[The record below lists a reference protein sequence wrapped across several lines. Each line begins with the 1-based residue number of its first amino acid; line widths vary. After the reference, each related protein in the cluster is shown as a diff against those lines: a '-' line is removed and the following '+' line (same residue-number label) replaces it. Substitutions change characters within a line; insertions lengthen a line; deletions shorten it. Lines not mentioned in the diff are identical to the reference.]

1 MTLIEF
7 KNIYKAHG
15 DKILFEN
22 LSFKI
27 EKGDFV
33 TLTGTSGDGKTT
45 LLRMINGMEKPDQ
58 GEIHINYQ
66 SIEKQDILHLRRNI
80 GYAIQGS
87 GLFPHMSV
95 EDNILYVPSLSKKW
109 TIAEQQSRL
118 LTLLDIVSLDDS
130 LLKRYPDELSGGQQ
144 QRVGIAR
151 ALAAEPEILL
161 MDEPFG
167 ALDSFTRTQLQDS
180 IKQIHSKLGI
190 TIIFVTH
197 DELEA
202 QKLAT
207 RQLLL
212 KQGEIWIN

>member
-7 KNIYKAHG
+7 KNIYKAHE
-15 DKILFEN
+15 DKVLFKD

-27 EKGDFV
+27 DKGDFV

-45 LLRMINGMEKPDQ
+45 LLRMINGMEKPDK
-58 GEIHINYQ
+58 GEILINYQ
-66 SIEKQDILHLRRNI
+66 SIEKQDLLNLRRNI

-87 GLFPHMSV
+87 GLFPHMTI
-95 EDNILYVPSLSKKW
+95 EDNILYVPSLSLKW
-109 TIAEQQSRL
+109 DNAIKQAKLSK
-118 LTLLDIVSLDDS
+118 LLDIVSLDES
-130 LLKRYPDELSGGQQ
+130 LLTRFPDELSGGQQ

-167 ALDSFTRTQLQDS
+167 ALDNVTREQLQDA
-180 IKQIHSKLGI
+180 IKNIHNRLGI

-197 DELEA
+197 DHQEA

-207 RQLLL
+207 KQLML
-212 KQGEIWIN
+212 KQGEIWVN